1 MFRRVIAFLLV
12 ASVLIAGL
20 WASQRRNGPLKV
32 SGFVEADEIRLGSR
46 VGGRVRAV
54 QVEEGQAVAAGE
66 ILVELEP
73 FDLLERR
80 AEAQSVV
87 NQRTATHQKLVEGFR
102 PEEIAQAQAR
112 YDQMQANLQLLQNGP
127 RKQEI
132 EAAQAELNLA
142 LAEQVLAEDVYER
155 TASLRKDGGASQD
168 AIDRSTKERNVAKER
183 VNAKH
188 QQLDLLQEGTRS
200 EEKAMAEARVRE
212 SEQAWELLKRGTR
225 SQDVSEALAAKE
237 AAKNALSVIEK
248 QLEEL
253 QVRAPTAGTIEAIDL
268 QPGTIVSPNAPV
280 ISMIDTEQLWVRA
293 YVPENQL
300 SIKLG
305 DTLAV
310 TVDSFP
316 GKRFRGE
323 ITFISRQAEFTPGN
337 VQTPEERS
345 KQVFRIKVALREGHD
360 HLRPGMAADV
370 WLGELP

>member
-1 MFRRVIAFLLV
+1 MFRRVIGFLLV
-12 ASVLIAGL
+12 ATILIVGL
-20 WASQRRNGPLKV
+20 LLSQHRTGPLKV
-32 SGFVEADEIRLGSR
+32 SGFIEADEIRLGSR
-46 VGGRVRAV
+46 VGGRVLAV
-54 QVEEGQAVAAGE
+54 RVEEGEAVQAGQ

-80 AEAQSVV
+80 AEAQSVLD
-87 NQRTATHQKLVEGFR
+87 QKTATHQKLEEGFR

-112 YDQMQANLQLLQNGP
+112 YDQVKASLLLLQNGP

-142 LAEQVLAEDVYER
+142 LAEQTLAEDVYER

-183 VNAKH
+183 VNAKR

-200 EEKAMAEARVRE
+200 EEKAIAEARVRE
-212 SEQAWELLKRGTR
+212 SEQAWELMKRGSR
-225 SQDVSEALAAKE
+225 SQEIAESLAAMQAARNALA
-237 AAKNALSVIEK
+237 VIDK

-253 QVRAPTAGTIEAIDL
+253 KVRAPTAGTIEAIDL

-280 ISMIDTEQLWVRA
+280 ISMVDRGRLWVRA

-300 SIKLG
+300 DLKLG
-305 DTLAV
+305 DTLSV
-310 TVDSFP
+310 TVDSYP
-316 GKRFRGE
+316 DQRFSGE
-323 ITFISRQAEFTPGN
+323 ISYISRQAEFTPGN

-345 KQVFRIKVALREGHD
+345 KQVFRIKVTLGTGHEQ
-360 HLRPGMAADV
+360 LRPGMAADV
-370 WLGELP
+370 SLRHEP